1 MELASPLP
9 SSGPLP
15 TSQGVGRPLRL
26 IVALSLAALLL
37 GAAYV
42 IRYAPYT
49 AGDAIGYNLGLVGG
63 ILMLLLLPYS
73 LRKRL
78 RILQGS
84 GAMKAW
90 FLFHIWAGLFGPLL
104 VVFHSTFTIGSFNGG
119 VVLGSTFLVTA
130 SGTVGRF
137 FYRKIYRGLSG
148 SRASLEEMQ
157 AGLARE
163 MAALSLLQQALP
175 AVDAEIARYLALV
188 GTPPAGRWRRAAHFL
203 ALGGRRRLAGRRLR
217 RALAADGRGEAAGGL
232 LAHID
237 ATLLAAQRSAQFT
250 TYERLFARWH
260 VIHIPF
266 LYLLVL
272 TAVVHVVAVHAY

>member
-1 MELASPLP
+1 MEFASPLP
-9 SSGPLP
+9 ASAPLP
-15 TSQGVGRPLRL
+15 TGQSANRLLRL
-26 IVALSLAALLL
+26 IVALSVAALLL
-37 GAAYV
+37 GAGYV

-119 VVLGSTFLVTA
+119 IVLGSTLLVTA

-148 SRASLEEMQ
+148 SRASLDEMQ

-163 MAALSLLQQALP
+163 IAALSLLQQAAP
-175 AVDAEIARYLALV
+175 AVDAEIARFLALA
-188 GTPPAGRWRRAAHFL
+188 GTPPAGRWRRAGHFL
-203 ALGGRRRLAGRRLR
+203 SLGWRRRLASRRLR
-217 RALAADGRGEAAGGL
+217 RIVAADGRGEAVDGL
-232 LAHID
+232 LSHID
-237 ATLLAAQRSAQFT
+237 ATLFAAQRSAQFA

>member
-1 MELASPLP
+1 MESASPLP
-9 SSGPLP
+9 ASARLP
-15 TSQGVGRPLRL
+15 TSQSAGRPLRL
-26 IVALSLAALLL
+26 IVTLSVAALLL
-37 GAAYV
+37 GAGYV
-42 IRYAPYT
+42 IRYTPYT

-104 VVFHSTFTIGSFNGG
+104 VVFHSTFYIGSFNGG
-119 VVLGSTFLVTA
+119 IVLGSTLLVTA

-148 SRASLEEMQ
+148 SRATLDEMQ

-163 MAALSLLQQALP
+163 IAALSLLQQALP
-175 AVDAEIARYLALV
+175 AVDAEIARFLALA
-188 GTPPAGRWRRAAHFL
+188 GTPPAGRWRRAGHFL
-203 ALGGRRRLAGRRLR
+203 ALGWRRRLASRRLR
-217 RALAADGRGEAAGGL
+217 RALAADGRGEAVGGL
-232 LAHID
+232 LAHLD
-237 ATLLAAQRSAQFT
+237 ATLLAAQRSAQFV